1 MSVFSAL
8 FMITYPLEPS
18 QISLISMFT
27 IGIPGFFA
35 GIGAK
40 PRADQGTFYARA
52 LVRALP
58 AGLTDV
64 LAVGALVICGQV
76 FSLPSED
83 IATAA
88 TLLFVCGRLYDP
100 DQDIQT
106 DEWHQICHCDRQ
118 YRRTDLCRDLLPS
131 VVCLKRYVKSLR
143 PSDGRLCFCGRVPFA
158 LSVTLG

>member
-1 MSVFSAL
+1 
-8 FMITYPLEPS
+8 MITYPLEPS

-27 IGIPGFFA
+27 IGIPGFLLALEPNRERIKGHFMR
-35 GIGAK
+35 GV
-40 PRADQGTFYARA
+40 

-88 TLLFVCGRLYDP
+88 TLL
-100 DQDIQT
+100 
-106 DEWHQICHCDRQ
+106 
-118 YRRTDLCRDLLPS
+118 LCVS
-131 VVCLKRYVKSLR
+131 
-143 PSDGRLCFCGRVPFA
+143 A
-158 LSVTLG
+158 L

>member
-1 MSVFSAL
+1 MRGL
-8 FMITYPLEPS
+8 
-18 QISLISMFT
+18 
-27 IGIPGFFA
+27 
-35 GIGAK
+35 
-40 PRADQGTFYARA
+40 

-118 YRRTDLCRDLLPS
+118 YRRTDL
-131 VVCLKRYVKSLR
+131 LR
-143 PSDGRLCFCGRVPFA
+143 GSFCHQLFA
-158 LSVTLG
+158 LSAMSKVCVLLMVVFAFAAESLLRYLSLLVEKIDCKF